1 MLSEGDY
8 ALARIAV
15 ELQLRSGVKTT
26 SQVDNNVDSAR
37 RVYVRTDLP
46 KQIPPVFRKEMES
59 PLSYNGDYL
68 RGNGKVT
75 H

>member
-15 ELQLRSGVKTT
+15 ELQLRSEVKTT

-37 RVYVRTDLP
+37 RFYVRMGLP
-46 KQIPPVFRKEMES
+46 KQIPPVFRKEMEL